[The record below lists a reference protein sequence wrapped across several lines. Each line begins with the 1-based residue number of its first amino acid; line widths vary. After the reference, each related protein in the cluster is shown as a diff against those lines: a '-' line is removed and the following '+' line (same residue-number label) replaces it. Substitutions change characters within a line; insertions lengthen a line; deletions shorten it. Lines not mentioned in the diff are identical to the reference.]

1 MATQNDTK
9 LKKML
14 DLHRPGT
21 VLLASW
27 LERQGISRDLQ
38 KHYRRSNWLESV
50 GTGAF
55 KKEGETVTW
64 QGGLYALQSQA
75 GTPIHAGAMTAIA
88 LQGFAHYARFAED
101 VYLFSP
107 RGTRLASWFK
117 HHDWGVTIRHF
128 STSVLPDGVGL
139 VDRDE
144 KNFVIRIAGLERA
157 MLECLHLAPQEFD
170 LVECFQVMEGL
181 SGLRPAVVQELL
193 LACTSVKAKRLFL
206 YMAERA
212 NHPWLSFVDISKLD
226 LGSGERSFAKGGAYV
241 PKYNLVVP
249 QELAPL

>member
-14 DLHRPGT
+14 GLHKLGT
-21 VLLASW
+21 VLLAAW
-27 LERQGISRDLQ
+27 LERQGISRNLQ
-38 KHYRRSNWLESV
+38 KHYRRSGWLESV

-55 KKEGETVTW
+55 KRQGEAVTW
-64 QGGLYALQSQA
+64 QGGLFALQTEA
-75 GTPIHAGAMTAIA
+75 DTPIHAGAMTALG
-88 LQGFAHYARFAED
+88 LQGFAHYARYAQD

-117 HHDWGVTIRHF
+117 HHEWGVAIRHF

-139 VDRDE
+139 LDRDE
-144 KNFVIRIAGLERA
+144 KNFVIRISGLERA

-170 LVECFQVMEGL
+170 LVECFQIMEGL
-181 SGLRPAVVQELL
+181 TGLRPDVVQELL
-193 LACTSVKAKRLFL
+193 RGCTSVKAKRLFL

-212 NHPWLSFVDISKLD
+212 NHSWLSFVDVSTLD
-226 LGSGERSFAKGGAYV
+226 LGSGGRSFAKGGAYV

-249 QELAPL
+249 QELAAQ